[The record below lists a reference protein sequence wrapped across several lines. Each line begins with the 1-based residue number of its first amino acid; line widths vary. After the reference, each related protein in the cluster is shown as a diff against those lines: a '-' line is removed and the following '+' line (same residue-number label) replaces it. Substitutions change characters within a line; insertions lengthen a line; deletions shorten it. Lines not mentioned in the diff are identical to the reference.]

1 MNHYRILIGNLAM
14 LAIAVLTSISAN
26 AQSWPTKFV
35 TIVAPGGPGGTTDI
49 FARLLA
55 VGLPKELGQ
64 AVIVENRAGAGTNI
78 GSQYVAQ
85 AKPDGYTLLIGAAA
99 VAVNPHLYKSLAY
112 NPQRDLEP
120 IRLIARIPNVI
131 AVHANGPRNLK
142 ELIELLRANPG
153 KYNYASGGAGTMVH
167 LGTELFKSMTQ
178 TDIVGVQYKSSALA
192 VSAVLAGEVLVAF
205 ENIPVVLPHVKAGT
219 LRALAVTANVRS
231 KNLPDVP
238 TLAEAGLTGY
248 DVTSWFGLFAPTGTP
263 SEAIKRLDAAT
274 LAYLQSADAQ
284 EKLRAMGAMPATEG
298 PEAFRAMIRAESEKW
313 GAVIRKAKIQA
324 D

>member
-1 MNHYRILIGNLAM
+1 MNHYRILTGNLAM

>member
-14 LAIAVLTSISAN
+14 LAIAVLASISAN

-64 AVIVENRAGAGTNI
+64 VVIVENRAGAGTNI

>member
-14 LAIAVLTSISAN
+14 LAIAVLASISAN

>member
-64 AVIVENRAGAGTNI
+64 VVIVENRAGAGTNI

>member
-14 LAIAVLTSISAN
+14 LAIAVLASISAN

-64 AVIVENRAGAGTNI
+64 VVIVENRAGAGTNI

-313 GAVIRKAKIQA
+313 GAVIRKVKIQA